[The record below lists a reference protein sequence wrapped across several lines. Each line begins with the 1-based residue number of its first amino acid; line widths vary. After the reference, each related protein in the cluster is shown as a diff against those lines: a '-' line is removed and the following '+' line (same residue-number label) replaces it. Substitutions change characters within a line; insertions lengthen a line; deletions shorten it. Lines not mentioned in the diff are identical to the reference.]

1 MIDLILIPYMT
12 AMSRLSGGGLGAHL
26 LNKKGAVD
34 ESGKDK
40 GGIMPVD
47 LSRLPEVL
55 FGAGFGATILL
66 ISTNWYVAAAATVW
80 AFAWME
86 TGHGTAYTMGRNPAL
101 ATRID
106 QKTGKPRKQT
116 LSIVI
121 DLLCDI
127 FRQPLGGA
135 FYSWTF
141 MGLKGLLIGLAAFPF
156 GIGLAILW
164 PLAYEI
170 GWRSSENFRRKTNLC
185 ETEIGE
191 YISGFF
197 AGLVLFLSVWVGG

>member
-1 MIDLILIPYMT
+1 MIDLLLIPYMT
-12 AMSRLSGGGLGAHL
+12 ATSRLSGGGLGADRLPKH
-26 LNKKGAVD
+26 
-34 ESGKDK
+34 
-40 GGIMPVD
+40 
-47 LSRLPEVL
+47 LSRLPEIL
-55 FGAGFGATILL
+55 FGAGFGTTIFVT
-66 ISTNWYVAAAATVW
+66 SGNWFPAALAAFW

-135 FYSWTF
+135 FYCWTF

-170 GWRSSENFRRKTNLC
+170 GWRIKRGGAAT
-185 ETEIGE
+185 TIGE

-197 AGLVLFLSVWVGG
+197 AGLVLFLYVSAGG